1 MKMDR
6 ILVVDDEIETCNLLS
21 EFLSRKKYDVSIA
34 TSGQEA
40 ISRIENNRPKVVL
53 LDIRMPGMDG
63 MEVLRRVKEMDKDID
78 VIMITAVNEDE
89 VGKKAIKL
97 GASDYITKPLSLT
110 YLDTAVLLKLFMR
123 EHQTRL

>member
-1 MKMDR
+1 MDR

-40 ISRIENNRPKVVL
+40 ISKIKSNRPEVVL

-63 MEVLRRVKEMDKDID
+63 IQVLRRIKQMDNNID
-78 VIMITAVNEDE
+78 VIMITAVNEE
-89 VGKKAIKL
+89 RVGREAIKL
-97 GASDYITKPLSLT
+97 GAFDYITKPISLN
-110 YLDTAVLLKLFMR
+110 YLDTSILVRLFTKKR
-123 EHQTRL
+123 

>member
-1 MKMDR
+1 MDR

-34 TSGQEA
+34 MSGQEA
-40 ISRIENNRPKVVL
+40 ISRIESNKPKVVL
-53 LDIRMPGMDG
+53 LDIRMPGMNG

-89 VGKKAIKL
+89 IGKKAIKL
-97 GASDYITKPLSLT
+97 GASDYITKPLSLN
-110 YLDTAVLLKLFMR
+110 YLETAVLLKLFMR
-123 EHQTRL
+123 EH